1 MKKYLI
7 SFFCLFTMLFSL
19 TACGQSEGVVGDD
32 TDNAEASVSDEKK
45 PEKDKNPD
53 ESSAP
58 DGEDTTETEPAES
71 MVEVVESALSEINGA
86 LDVIAKENDGNPE
99 VGEAIITIR
108 DSSNLLASS
117 YLDSEDLEKPT
128 PAVITGRILMSL
140 YNTETFYGNWFAS
153 NIESGTIRFGFY
165 DMTGDGIPELFV
177 ETSDAICSITN
188 IVDVSEKGF
197 KLLAQIISPKM
208 ADTDEIQVTWYTGN
222 RGLFHVSNNNRAG
235 GVSEI
240 KVIIEPTEDGAV
252 KTYWYSTS
260 DNNLGNADKKLADYQ
275 VVGKGMKTTRIFAA
289 SEVNYENVKAE
300 IEKIFEITE
309 PVAPAETDVTDKD
322 GNPVETE
329 ETEKE

>member
-1 MKKYLI
+1 
-7 SFFCLFTMLFSL
+7 MLFSL
-19 TACGQSEGVVGDD
+19 TACGQSVGTEGED

-45 PEKDKNPD
+45 PDKDKDPD
-53 ESSAP
+53 ESAA
-58 DGEDTTETEPAES
+58 DGEKTTETEPAES

-99 VGEAIITIR
+99 VGDAIVTIR

-117 YLDSEDLEKPT
+117 YLDSEELAKPT

-222 RGLFHVSNNNRAG
+222 RGLFHVSNKNRAG
-235 GVSEI
+235 SVSEI
-240 KVIIEPTEDGAV
+240 KVIIEPTEDGSV

-260 DNNLGNADKKLADYQ
+260 DNNLGNADKKLADFQ
-275 VVGKGMKTTRIFAA
+275 VIGEGMKTTRIFAA
-289 SEVNYENVKAE
+289 SEVNYENIKAE

-309 PVAPAETDVTDKD
+309 PVTPVETDVTDDD

>member
-7 SFFCLFTMLFSL
+7 SFFCLFTVLFSL
-19 TACGQSEGVVGDD
+19 TACGQSEGTEGED
-32 TDNAEASVSDEKK
+32 TDNTEASVSDEKQ
-45 PEKDKNPD
+45 PEKNPD
-53 ESSAP
+53 ESS
-58 DGEDTTETEPAES
+58 ESESEETTETEPVES

-86 LDVIAKENDGNPE
+86 LDVIAKENDGNPD
-99 VGEAIITIR
+99 VGEAIVTIR

-117 YLDSEDLEKPT
+117 YLDSDELAKPT

-140 YNTETFYGNWFAS
+140 YNTDTFYGNWFAS
-153 NIESGTIRFGFY
+153 NIENGTIRFGFY

-222 RGLFHVSNNNRAG
+222 RGLFHVTNNNRAG

-240 KVIIEPTEDGAV
+240 KVIIEPTETGAV
-252 KTYWYSTS
+252 ATYWYSTS
-260 DNNLGNADKKLADYQ
+260 DNNLGHADKKLADYQ
-275 VVGKGMKTTRIFAA
+275 VIGSGMKTTRIFAA
-289 SEVNYENVKAE
+289 SEVNYENIKEE
-300 IEKIFEITE
+300 IAKIFEITE
-309 PVAPAETDVTDKD
+309 PVAPSETDAS
-322 GNPVETE
+322 ETE
-329 ETEKE
+329 ETTKE